1 MRRLA
6 KERFVLL
13 YPREEV
19 AERVRE
25 LAKAISGD
33 YQDRELVLVGVL
45 KGAFVFLADLIRH
58 LTVPAM
64 VDFIGLSSYG
74 SRSESSGEVV
84 LTKDLQIPIEGRD
97 VLVVEDI
104 LDTGLTTDLVLKRL
118 QERRPASLK
127 LCALIDKKERRRV
140 PVAVDYVG
148 FELDKGFV
156 VGYGIDYDEQYRH
169 LPDVYRLEWTE
180 AGGPAGRRPARPRK
194 VPR

>member
-1 MRRLA
+1 MRNSTGEKL
-6 KERFVLL
+6 VLL
-13 YPREEV
+13 YTREEI

-25 LAKAISGD
+25 LAKAISRD
-33 YQDRELVLVGVL
+33 YQDKELILVGIL

-58 LTVPAM
+58 LTVPVT

-74 SRSESSGEVV
+74 LGSKSSGEVV

-104 LDTGLTTDLVLKRL
+104 LDTGLTTDLILKQL
-118 QERRPASLK
+118 QERKLASLK
-127 LCALIDKKERRRV
+127 LCTLIDKRERRRV

-156 VGYGIDYDEQYRH
+156 VGYGIDYAEQHRH
-169 LPDVYRLEWTE
+169 LPDIYVVNLPEE
-180 AGGPAGRRPARPRK
+180 IGEEGPA
-194 VPR
+194 